1 MMGAIYKTNF
11 NFTKIGVMTLNSYF
25 SAKTNK
31 KHKVTQIAK
40 RAWNECE
47 KWSIKNGNKS
57 REDDKLKTGE
67 EAVHENKL
75 LTFRIL
81 FFLN

>member
-25 SAKTNK
+25 PAKTK

-40 RAWNECE
+40 EENGMNVKSEASRME
-47 KWSIKNGNKS
+47 KKVAKTT
-57 REDDKLKTGE
+57 KLKTGE

-81 FFLN
+81 FF